1 MKNKILRL
9 LIIMVILI
17 FSFNNFVQAED
28 DRYISVTDK
37 LLREQLEILNVGEL
51 ELILEDILRG
61 NESFVPR
68 VNLREDILSLV
79 KGEKKIDSGQLI
91 KGIAKLLFNEIYN
104 NLNLI
109 IQILII
115 TIACAFLTNLQ
126 TTFEKDT
133 VSQLAHYACYVI
145 LAMQI
150 MNSFNLALE
159 LGKNT
164 VENMVK
170 FMQLLLPA
178 LLTLLTAIGG
188 VTSRTI
194 FHPVLIGAVNIIGTL
209 IKDIVFPL
217 IFFTFIISVIG
228 NISQKVQFSKLSQ
241 LMRQIIIVIISAS
254 FTVFIGIITMYGL
267 GANIDGV
274 TIRTAKFAVDNF
286 IPIIGKFLSD
296 AMEVVVGCSSILK
309 NGVGIVGLLSLFL
322 ICVVPAIKII
332 IIIFI
337 YKTVAALVEPIA
349 SINISNFYSQVANS
363 LLLILVGIL
372 SVATMFFITITV
384 IVEAGNATMMLR

>member
-91 KGIAKLLFNEIYN
+91 KGIAKLFFNEIYN

-337 YKTVAALVEPIA
+337 YKTVAASVEPIA

>member
-68 VNLREDILSLV
+68 VDLREDILSLV

-91 KGIAKLLFNEIYN
+91 KGIAKLFFNEIYN

>member
-37 LLREQLEILNVGEL
+37 LLRDQLEILNVGEL

-79 KGEKKIDSGQLI
+79 KGEKEIDSGQLI

>member
-9 LIIMVILI
+9 LLIMVILI

-91 KGIAKLLFNEIYN
+91 KGIAKLFFNEIYN

>member
-91 KGIAKLLFNEIYN
+91 KGIAKLFFNEIYN

>member
-79 KGEKKIDSGQLI
+79 KGEKEIDSGQII
-91 KGIAKLLFNEIYN
+91 KGIAKLFFNEIYN

-254 FTVFIGIITMYGL
+254 FTAFIGIITMYGL

>member
-9 LIIMVILI
+9 LLIMVILI
-17 FSFNNFVQAED
+17 FSFSNFVQAED

-91 KGIAKLLFNEIYN
+91 KGIAKLFFNEIYN

-254 FTVFIGIITMYGL
+254 FTAFIGIITMYGL

>member
-9 LIIMVILI
+9 LLIMVILI
-17 FSFNNFVQAED
+17 FSFSNFVQAED

-91 KGIAKLLFNEIYN
+91 KGIAKLFFNEIYN

>member
-79 KGEKKIDSGQLI
+79 KGEKKIDSGQII
-91 KGIAKLLFNEIYN
+91 KGIAKLFLNEIYN

-254 FTVFIGIITMYGL
+254 FTAFIGIITMYGL

>member
-91 KGIAKLLFNEIYN
+91 KGIAKLFFNEIYN

-126 TTFEKDT
+126 TTFKKDT

>member
-1 MKNKILRL
+1 
-9 LIIMVILI
+9 
-17 FSFNNFVQAED
+17 
-28 DRYISVTDK
+28 
-37 LLREQLEILNVGEL
+37 
-51 ELILEDILRG
+51 
-61 NESFVPR
+61 
-68 VNLREDILSLV
+68 
-79 KGEKKIDSGQLI
+79 
-91 KGIAKLLFNEIYN
+91 
-104 NLNLI
+104 
-109 IQILII
+109 
-115 TIACAFLTNLQ
+115 
-126 TTFEKDT
+126 
-133 VSQLAHYACYVI
+133 
-145 LAMQI
+145 

-296 AMEVVVGCSSILK
+296 AMEAVVGCSAILK

-384 IVEAGNATMMLR
+384 IVEAGNAT